1 MSTDKK
7 QRRLETGFISSLFYP
22 RWFMTIMD
30 GALNAGVTEACFRQN
45 DTRSAWLAIA
55 NLHKMRGAEWKK
67 VRHADDIAIKTA
79 AEETLKPI
87 ELEKAKP
94 ETFSLDTVNGM
105 ARDLVSE
112 AEKHSFKAALETSM
126 KMITDC
132 ADVQTAV
139 LLSRQAIS
147 RWENTANVRNSAV
160 DIPAVGAGLADG
172 YKRATDDRLAGLTV
186 LPKGLPMPWGVL
198 NEYYNGLK
206 NGLHVVAARPSEGKT
221 GLAINLSAFW
231 RERGIKHA
239 FISLDMPVDEAVK
252 RYGCLETEM
261 TDKHLSNGYAS
272 YEDIDRYREAISSYR
287 ESVYLYESPELST
300 VEMAIREAHHAGARS
315 AIIDYLQLIQV
326 KCCKNKWDAII
337 AATASLKQ
345 MTREL
350 KIPIIVLAQ
359 LNRQGVRDGREPE
372 LHDIEGGGFIEQA
385 AATVM
390 TIGRDKTVC
399 EQWAICPPVQ
409 LTGGHEPL
417 AKWLRPVWLNLLK
430 NQQGAIGKFPFVMF
444 CPFFA
449 LRPGNHKAIPEK
461 GASNAVFFS
470 EVNDDWRVFSF
481 DNKAR
486 GQE

>member
-7 QRRLETGFISSLFYP
+7 QRRLETGFIASLFYP
-22 RWFMTIMD
+22 RWFMAVMD
-30 GALNAGVTEACFRQN
+30 GALNAGLNESCFRQA
-45 DTRSAWLAIA
+45 DTRAAWLAITA
-55 NLHKMRGAEWKK
+55 LHTARGQEWRKK
-67 VRHADDIAIKTA
+67 RSADDIAVKTA
-79 AEETLKPI
+79 AEETLKPS

-94 ETFSLDTVNGM
+94 EAFSLDAVHAM
-105 ARDLVSE
+105 ACSLVSE
-112 AEKHSFKAALETSM
+112 SEKHSFKSALETSM
-126 KMITDC
+126 KMISDC

-147 RWENTANVRNSAV
+147 RWENTACVRNSAV
-160 DIPAVGAGLADG
+160 DIPKVGAGLAEG
-172 YKRATDDRLAGLTV
+172 YKRSTDDRIAGLKV

-206 NGLHVVAARPSEGKT
+206 NGLHVIAARPSEGKT
-221 GLAINLSAFW
+221 GFAINLSAFW
-231 RERGIKHA
+231 RENGIKHA

-252 RYGCLETEM
+252 RYGCFETEL
-261 TDKHLSNGYAS
+261 TDKRLSNGLAS
-272 YEDIDRYREAISSYR
+272 YEDIERYKEAIASYR
-287 ESVYLYESPELST
+287 DAVYLYESPELST

-326 KCCKNKWDAII
+326 KGCKNKWDAII

-390 TIGRDKTVC
+390 TMGRDKTVC
-399 EQWAICPPVQ
+399 EQWAINPPTQ

-449 LRPGNHKAIPEK
+449 LRPGNHKAAGDGK
-461 GASNAVFFS
+461 NNGSFFS
-470 EVNDDWRVFSF
+470 EVNDDWRMFSF
-481 DNKAR
+481 DNKR